1 MFAEGIIGKGRVM
14 TDMKNR
20 IISLVLILFMV
31 LTMQP
36 VCASAADET
45 LFDRYIPVNQ
55 AYSANVSPF
64 SVSEGAAYT
73 FFIGTQF
80 TDENANIAF
89 AEPLKRSE
97 LQGCYFKLSYKG
109 KFGSL
114 NKKSMMTAFN
124 LAESSY
130 LLAIGDPS
138 AQRYENYH
146 DWINKDSII
155 ISVDLYD
162 ENKKFVQNISPATAI
177 MAVGPEGEF
186 LTCSMPQGY
195 IVSMYFSTQD
205 NIFKGTDDKKTRS
218 QVIHFTPTYTWLED
232 KKVAEGLIGSAG
244 NEVVELTYEF
254 KQYPELTNKPQ
265 YMTNN
270 ILSVNEFI
278 SPDNTY
284 YQVGHNDGEIDPVVM
299 NKIENVVDYSE
310 YGLVL
315 EPGNTRRSIL
325 TADGTLY
332 GVSTDYKKEVL
343 AKGVKQAGKAH
354 YMTANGEVKEIVS
367 GKTIAADCKAFAEHR
382 YATVIGVL
390 KNDGSCYLGYTYL
403 GEENAYKKGLGKV
416 LDNAKEV
423 VAGGV
428 CGEDNKFYRWKE
440 EVVRKGYDEAA
451 WSRGEFIQYNDYVLS
466 LDLITD
472 NAVRVFPNE
481 YFTAENST
489 AEEAITGFV
498 VNGDGHM
505 WAFGMQNRFDIGELG
520 LIKHIFPIYQHNRG
534 FDNGNFVGLL
544 PEENS
549 KPYGLVANHCSANRP
564 KVGQL
569 PVDYLSD
576 VPGGYKA
583 TDGYTYAFDNDADD
597 GTTSRVFRMKPTEF
611 HYLNDGTEIFKA
623 LNTST
628 NPVGNLNLLPNVA
641 RSSYAIDN
649 GRGCTVL
656 LERTDGS
663 MWMTQTYS
671 RASAANIVAKL
682 GGWECSNAIQ
692 ITQPTTKMTAT
703 VDYVDLVS
711 GGTLSTLFN
720 LGETQYQENYMAEPF
735 IVSDYYTQITPAE
748 ADRLYKDGESF
759 LLLVCR
765 SECNYCK
772 KIRDYVKTAIEREKL
787 PIYGCVDDY
796 SAIRFYWDFVSG
808 DTVGTPLFVLS
819 DGSGNAEVKTGVY
832 TESAVDAM
840 LAKAKNTV
848 PAVDVDNGNSSE
860 TPQAEAKF
868 PSDKISVNDFEW
880 EVLRLVN
887 RERFK
892 NGLNVLAMPEALQ
905 TACNTRENELVT
917 SFDHTRPNGQSPFT
931 AISEDFKFM
940 TMGENIAGWQNSP
953 LQVVDDW
960 MNSPGHRANI
970 LNNKFGYIG
979 IGFINSKPTYWVQ
992 LFCDSA
998 EFTDVTTSAGTTNFA
1013 SEAAMEQEYLVC
1025 TDKNGVV
1032 SYLPIDTDV
1041 MTKNGNSYTLQ
1052 LSGKTVEL
1060 TVGGAQTV
1068 GVFSDVKSADWFAD
1082 AVAWAVE
1089 KGITTGTSATT
1100 FSPANTCTRAQILT
1114 FLWRAVG
1121 SPKQSGANPFSDVK
1135 TTDYFYDAA
1144 LWANKNGMVS
1154 GGTFEGNTPCTRAS
1168 TVIYLWKNAGA
1179 PKTTISAVFTDVPV
1193 DSEYAEAVAWAVE
1206 KGITTGTSATTFSPN
1221 DTCTRGQIVTFL
1233 NRAMR

>member
-1 MFAEGIIGKGRVM
+1 
-14 TDMKNR
+14 MKNR

-36 VCASAADET
+36 IYVSAADET
-45 LFDRYIPVNQ
+45 LFDRYIPINQ

-64 SVSEGAAYT
+64 SVSEGASYT

-80 TDENANIAF
+80 RDENSDLAF
-89 AEPLKRSE
+89 SEPLKRNE

-109 KFGSL
+109 TFGSL
-114 NKKSMMTAFN
+114 SKKSMMNAFN
-124 LAESSY
+124 LSENSYMLVMNDPAAE
-130 LLAIGDPS
+130 
-138 AQRYENYH
+138 RYENYH

-155 ISVDLYD
+155 ISIDLYD

-186 LTCSMPQGY
+186 LTCSMPGGY
-195 IVSMYFSTQD
+195 IISIYFSTQD
-205 NIFKGTDDKKTRS
+205 NIFKGTDDKRTTG
-218 QVIHFTPTYTWLED
+218 QVTHFNVIHTWLED
-232 KKVAEGLIGSAG
+232 KNVAEGLIGSAG
-244 NEVVELTYEF
+244 NEVAEFTYEF
-254 KQYPELTNKPQ
+254 KQYPKLTNKPQ

-270 ILSVNEFI
+270 ILTVNEFI

-284 YQVGHNDGEIDPVVM
+284 YQVGHNDGEIDPIVV

-343 AKGVKQAGKAH
+343 ATGVKQAGKAH

-367 GKTIAADCKAFAEHR
+367 GKTIATDCKSFAEHR

-403 GEENAYKKGLGKV
+403 AEENAYKKGLSKV

-428 CGEDNKFYRWKE
+428 CDQDNKFYRWQE

-466 LDLITD
+466 LDLIMD

-481 YFTAENST
+481 YFTAENYGS
-489 AEEAITGFV
+489 EEAITGFV
-498 VNGDGHM
+498 LNSEGYVC
-505 WAFGMQNRFDIGELG
+505 AFGMQNKFDVGKLG
-520 LIKHIFPIYQHNRG
+520 LIKHIFPIYQSSKQ

-544 PEENS
+544 SEESS

-569 PVDYLSD
+569 PAEYLSD
-576 VPGGYKA
+576 VPGGYKS
-583 TDGYTYAFDNDADD
+583 TDGYIYEFDNDADD
-597 GTTSRVFRMKPTEF
+597 GTTSRVFRIKLSEF
-611 HYLNDGTEIFKA
+611 HYLNDGSEIFKA
-623 LNTST
+623 LNTTT
-628 NPVGNLNLLPNVA
+628 NPVGNLYLLPNVG
-641 RSSYAIDN
+641 RSSYALDN
-649 GRGCTVL
+649 KHGNTVL

-663 MWMTQTYS
+663 MWMTQIYPKV
-671 RASAANIVAKL
+671 SAASVVAKL

-692 ITQPTTKMTAT
+692 ITQPTTKITAT

-720 LGETQYQENYMAEPF
+720 LGETEYQENYMAEPF

-748 ADRLYKDGESF
+748 ADRLYSDGERF
-759 LLLVCR
+759 LLLVCK
-765 SECNYCK
+765 SECAYCK
-772 KIRDYVKTAIEREKL
+772 KIRDYIKTAIEREKL

-796 SAIRFYWDFVSG
+796 SAIKFYWDFVTG
-808 DTVGTPLFVLS
+808 DTVGTPLFVLV
-819 DGSGNAEVKTGVY
+819 DGKGNVEVKTGTY
-832 TESAVDAM
+832 TESAVDQM
-840 LAKAKNTV
+840 LEKAKSVIST
-848 PAVDVDNGNSSE
+848 VDNGNSQD

-868 PSDKISVNDFEW
+868 PSDKISVNDSEW

-887 RERFK
+887 KERFQ
-892 NGLNVLAMPEALQ
+892 NGLNMLAMPEALQ

-917 SFDHTRPNGQSPFT
+917 LFSHTRPNGGQPFT
-931 AISEDFKFM
+931 AISEKFDFM
-940 TMGENIAGWQNSP
+940 TAGENIAGGQVSP
-953 LQVVDDW
+953 SQVVDDW

-970 LNNKFGYIG
+970 LNDKYGYIG
-979 IGFINSKPTYWVQ
+979 VGFLNSKPAYWVQ
-992 LFCDSA
+992 LFSDSA
-998 EFTDVTTSAGTTNFA
+998 EFTNVTTSTGKTNFA
-1013 SEAAMEQEYLVC
+1013 SEAEMLREYLIC

-1032 SYLPIDTDV
+1032 SYLPIDIDV
-1041 MTKNGNSYTLQ
+1041 MTKDGNSYTLK
-1052 LSGKTVEL
+1052 LSGKTVTL
-1060 TVGGAQTV
+1060 TVGGTQSIGT
-1068 GVFSDVKSADWFAD
+1068 FNDVKPTDWFAD

-1089 KGITTGTSATT
+1089 ENITTGTSATT

-1144 LWANKNGMVS
+1144 LWASKNGMVS
-1154 GGTFEGNTPCTRAS
+1154 GDTFGGSTPCTRSS
-1168 TVIYLWKNAGA
+1168 TVIYLWKNAGS
-1179 PKTTISAVFTDVPV
+1179 PKTEVSTVFTDVPAS
-1193 DSEYAEAVAWAVE
+1193 SEYAQAVAWAV
-1206 KGITTGTSATTFSPN
+1206 KNGITTGTSATTFSPN
-1221 DTCTRGQIVTFL
+1221 TTCTRGQIVTFL
-1233 NRAMR
+1233 NRAMK